1 MFKLASVIHHP
12 PRRAA
17 GEASR
22 RPAGLA
28 VAAACIGLLAGSG
41 PPAATASDD
50 VGQNFVPNVD
60 LAFRQ
65 LARRPDGLGFRRG
78 SSPEA
83 GLCQHYQGLAR
94 WDADDGTPYMFLTKS
109 GNVPNWA
116 CGITNNQEHGYL
128 IVARMGSR
136 DKHGERL
143 RSNLWQFDGQPPAD
157 DIAVTSIALDGVTL
171 NDDKPLPGYRHPGG
185 MQIVDGV
192 LAIGAEN
199 PVFASHARAAILFF
213 DVSNPAEP
221 RYTSTFPLPDLA
233 GSGNE
238 EFGADP
244 VGLTA
249 LRSPSGACCRYLMI
263 VAGGPG
269 NKEVR
274 FYRSLPDA
282 GGDTTNLKSDSLG
295 WERVGLGTYSEGQ
308 LETPHCLGAD
318 WPTGLGPQHQMLNFV
333 REGGLDGDLYL
344 IGGRNETIDIPLVGN
359 VPFGD
364 ELTDLYKVNLWADGD
379 WEASTPG
386 PCPFT
391 HVNTREVGPDDP
403 LYNRRISNFAAAAGV
418 HVTPSGELIVYNA
431 KHDSNLGITVEP
443 VPGFFLQVSLP
454 GVFFGE
460 YRHFRMVREGSPTLR
475 PSVSADQPLV
485 VDEGTTGTLVAT
497 GRPASTQAWMQV
509 FRDTGARHGVDDGW
523 LPIDYPDQ
531 HAGGFAELDRLGYG
545 NLSSFAERA
554 SSWLWFAPPG
564 CTIAANN
571 YPLRSATWP
580 GPGSLLLHG
589 TGSVGEETNLSNLNF
604 NDTLEGVTFF
614 HKAGDAVVFDCDAY
628 YAAGI
633 ELLWDLA
640 GDGTFGATG
649 SPVTFSAAEL
659 DGPVTLTVQVRA
671 EHATDKSALTGI
683 GDAVPVRV
691 QVRNVPPVITSA
703 SLADLLGY
711 DLDGGASKAI
721 VGLPVRL
728 TLTFTDPGLPD
739 TQTATIDWGDGSP
752 LDTSFEV
759 FSDAFGGATGTLMD
773 RRTFPAP
780 GSYTVTATVTD
791 DDGGATSVQ
800 FQLEVLSLEEALGD
814 VVDQLN
820 TMIDQE
826 PDAWIVAALR
836 AARNQLTGNHGSTPP
851 TNGALDKLWDE
862 DPLSAITKIQ
872 AAIGDLLTAETH
884 GAGNLQPLKD
894 LLGLVAQGIATGL
907 YAQAEAHLPTPSRG
921 QAKALAT
928 IAALIA
934 TGSQQLGNGQHMDAC
949 TNFRQA
955 VAKALELM
963 K

>member
-1 MFKLASVIHHP
+1 MFRLARIAHT
-12 PRRAA
+12 PRRTTA
-17 GEASR
+17 GASQSFIE
-22 RPAGLA
+22 L
-28 VAAACIGLLAGSG
+28 AAAAVCIGLLATGIATT
-41 PPAATASDD
+41 AAASDD
-50 VGQNFVPNVD
+50 TAQDFVPNVD

-65 LARRPDGLGFRRG
+65 LARRPDGVAFRRG
-78 SSPEA
+78 SAPEA

-94 WDADDGTPYMFLTKS
+94 WDAPDGTPHMFVTKS
-109 GNVPNWA
+109 GNIPNWA
-116 CGITNNQEHGYL
+116 CGIANDQEHGYL

-143 RSNLWQFDGQPPAD
+143 RSNLWQFDGLPPAD
-157 DIAVTSIALDGVTL
+157 DMEIVSIALDGVTP
-171 NDDKPLPGYRHPGG
+171 NDGKPLPGYRHPGG

-213 DVSNPAEP
+213 DVSTPSQP
-221 RYTSTFPLPDLA
+221 RYITTFPLPDLDGA
-233 GSGNE
+233 GNQ

-282 GGDTTNLKSDSLG
+282 GTDTTNLKSDTLD
-295 WERVGLGTYSEGQ
+295 WERVGFGTFSEGQ

-344 IGGRNETIDIPLVGN
+344 IGGRNETIDVPLVGN

-364 ELTDLYKVNLWADGD
+364 ELTDLYKVNLWPDGG
-379 WEASTPG
+379 WEASAPG

-391 HVNTREVGPDDP
+391 HVNTRQVGPDDP
-403 LYNRRISNFAAAAGV
+403 LYNQRISNFAAAAGV
-418 HVTPSGELIVYNA
+418 YVSPSGELIVYNA
-431 KHDSNLGITVEP
+431 KHDSNLSIPIAGSTVA
-443 VPGFFLQVSLP
+443 LSRP

-475 PSVSADQPLV
+475 PSVSIGEPPI
-485 VDEGTTGTLVAT
+485 VDEGSTGLLVAA

-509 FRDTGARHGVDDGW
+509 FRDSGARHSVDDDW
-523 LPIDYPDQ
+523 LPIDYPDRDV
-531 HAGGFAELDRLGYG
+531 GGFAELDRLGFG
-545 NLSSFAERA
+545 ETRSFAERV

-571 YPLRSATWP
+571 YPLRSPDWP
-580 GPGSLLLHG
+580 GPGSLLLAG
-589 TGSVGEETNLSNLNF
+589 TGSVGEATQLGAF

-614 HKAGDAVVFDCDAY
+614 HKAGDDVVFDCDTY
-628 YAAGI
+628 YSAGI
-633 ELLWDLA
+633 QLFWDLA
-640 GDGTFGATG
+640 GDGTFGTSGA
-649 SPVTFSAAEL
+649 PVTFSAATL
-659 DGPVTLTVQVRA
+659 DGPDTVTVQVRA
-671 EHATDKSALTGI
+671 EHPTDKSALTGI

-691 QVRNVPPVITSA
+691 QIRNVAPVIASA
-703 SLADLLGY
+703 SLVDPLGY
-711 DLDGGASKAI
+711 DLDGGSNKAV
-721 VGLPVRL
+721 VGLPVKL
-728 TLTFTDPGLPD
+728 ALTFTDPGIQD
-739 TQTATIDWGDGSP
+739 TQAATIDWGDGSP
-752 LDTSFEV
+752 LDTSFEA
-759 FSDAFGGATGTLMD
+759 FSDASGGVTGTLVN
-773 RRTFPAP
+773 RRPFAAA

-791 DDGGATSVQ
+791 DDGGTTSRQ
-800 FQLEVLSLEEALGD
+800 FTVEVLSLEEAIVD

-820 TMIDQE
+820 TRIAQE
-826 PDAWIVAALR
+826 TDARVAAALR
-836 AARNQLTGNHGSTPP
+836 AARDELTGNHGSSPP

-862 DPLSAITKIQ
+862 DPVSAITKIR
-872 AAIGDLLTAETH
+872 ASISALITAEAQ

-894 LLGLVAQGIATGL
+894 LLGLVAQGIATGV
-907 YAQAEAHLPTPSRG
+907 YSQAQGHLSTPSRG
-921 QAKALAT
+921 QLKALAT
-928 IAALIA
+928 IAALIS
-934 TGSQQLGNGQHMDAC
+934 TGNQQLLDGLHLDAC
-949 TNFRQA
+949 TTFRQA
-955 VAKALELM
+955 AEKALQLM